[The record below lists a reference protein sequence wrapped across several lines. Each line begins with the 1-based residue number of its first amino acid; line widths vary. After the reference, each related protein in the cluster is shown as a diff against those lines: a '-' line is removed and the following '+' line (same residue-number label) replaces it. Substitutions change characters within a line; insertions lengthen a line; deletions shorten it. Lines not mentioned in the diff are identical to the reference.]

1 MPSSYDEVA
10 QAIYPHRLRVQSYQ
24 AHGFWRLV
32 YFDLENMGTANQTSA
47 VPRYQ
52 FPVLGLAQCAAYHG
66 MKVLD
71 GTRGWA
77 AFQLLIQESLNLL
90 RSEAGQLAA
99 P

>member
-1 MPSSYDEVA
+1 M
-10 QAIYPHRLRVQSYQ
+10 
-24 AHGFWRLV
+24 
-32 YFDLENMGTANQTSA
+32 YFDLENMGKANQTSA

-52 FPVLGLAQCAAYHG
+52 SPVLDPAQCGVYHG

-71 GTRGWA
+71 GTRGWV